1 MIVSFLGY
9 YSTLLYIASL
19 KFLIFCNG
27 YNFYNCLGVAG
38 EADYIEDHGG
48 NSQVSISITV
58 EAEKA
63 WFCSTHWACLHM
75 RTRALTHT
83 QLISLNLTRLHMIIA

>member
-9 YSTLLYIASL
+9 YSTLLYTASL
-19 KFLIFCNG
+19 KFSIFCNG

-63 WFCSTHWACLHM
+63 WFCFHTLGMLAHVHK
-75 RTRALTHT
+75 RTHT
-83 QLISLNLTRLHMIIA
+83 QSAQQS